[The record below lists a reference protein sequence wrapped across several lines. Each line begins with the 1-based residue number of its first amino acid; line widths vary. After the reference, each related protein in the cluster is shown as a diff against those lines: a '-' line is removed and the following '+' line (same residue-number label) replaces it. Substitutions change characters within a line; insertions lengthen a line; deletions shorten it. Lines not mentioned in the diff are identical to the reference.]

1 MSWVDYGFPYPVF
14 RPVYGPAYALSLA
27 LIERY
32 RVQKGITGE
41 ITVPDYFP
49 SVFSRDHLISYNID
63 RSAFI
68 SEFNPLSS
76 LSIQY
81 INHLALKGSSPVV
94 KLWTYSDLCTATEE
108 RDDSGVGILEGE
120 DMRFKYPE
128 YSVIWLKQRW
138 IMLNLLKIA
147 VIPVIVR
154 EGYGTSQ
161 GAATQAEAIS
171 AAYSGFY
178 DFESG
183 STDFLTFRTYCYK
196 PGSTW
201 TCIMNQ
207 PFSIKI
213 NPTHYTGILTCPSY
227 LYFVPQIEWSFG
239 TLGAFDAHGTGVL
252 YNQVSTLSIPYQGPR
267 LPDTVFQPN
276 QAHAN
281 GFLILGPDYNVQA
294 STPYCGVDV
303 SSLFE
308 FYENVDE
315 IPTP

>member
-14 RPVYGPAYALSLA
+14 RPVYSPAYALSLA

-32 RVQKGITGE
+32 RVQAGITGE

-68 SEFNPLSS
+68 SEFSPLSS
-76 LSIQY
+76 LSVQY

-120 DMRFKYPE
+120 DMRFKYPK
-128 YSVIWLKQRW
+128 YNVIWLKQRW

-147 VIPVIVR
+147 VIPVLAYRGVGHGDAVTT
-154 EGYGTSQ
+154 E
-161 GAATQAEAIS
+161 EAFS
-171 AAYSGFY
+171 DAVSGFFNNGIGFW
-178 DFESG
+178 DNKP
-183 STDFLTFRTYCYK
+183 TFITSFYENIYGRRSCT
-196 PGSTW
+196 
-201 TCIMNQ
+201 INQ
-207 PFSIKI
+207 PYSIEPVPNHYPGIVSCPANLYI
-213 NPTHYTGILTCPSY
+213 NPVKGSVSVFDNHNLNVTENGLGIIP
-227 LYFVPQIEWSFG
+227 
-239 TLGAFDAHGTGVL
+239 
-252 YNQVSTLSIPYQGPR
+252 IPYIGPKA
-267 LPDTVFQPN
+267 PYTTTFPVIGN
-276 QAHAN
+276 ESY
-281 GFLILGPDYNVQA
+281 GFTA
-294 STPYCGVDV
+294 STQYIPTPHYYLGVDV

-308 FYENVDE
+308 FYDNVDE